1 MKYIFVDY
9 RITNEEET
17 NLLKLGY
24 KILKCPPSSS
34 LYEAVCGHPDMLIHI
49 IDDKNIIV
57 HRDMDINFINTLRSL
72 GINVLLSSS
81 PLVHKYPYDIILNA
95 VNLKNFF
102 IHYIKYT
109 DTVLLDKIHNKKII
123 NVKQGYT
130 KCSTAIIKDT
140 ALITS
145 DKIIASVMK
154 KENIDVLLIPPG
166 DIVLPGLDYGFI
178 GGCCGMIEENKI
190 AFYGDLKYY
199 AYGKEVMNFLHKHN
213 VEPIFLSDGKL
224 IDRGSI
230 FTVES

>member
-24 KILKCPPSSS
+24 KILKCPPNSS
-34 LYEAVCGHPDMLIHI
+34 LYEAVCGHPDMLMHI
-49 IDDKNIIV
+49 IDDKNIVV

-81 PLVHKYPYDIILNA
+81 SLIYKYPYDIILNA

-145 DKIIASVMK
+145 DKIIASVME
-154 KENIDVLLIPPG
+154 KENVDVLLLPPG
-166 DIVLPGLDYGFI
+166 DIILPGLDYGFI

-199 AYGKEVMNFLHKHN
+199 AYGKEVMNFLHKHD

-230 FTVES
+230 FKVES